1 MIHRSKPSSSRERWL
16 ISYADMLTL
25 LFAIFVFLYS
35 FSKASQSNQEDMMHQ
50 LSSSMRVAFKAPFEE
65 IPQEKRV
72 APQEA
77 GVGVFDYFKGN
88 KLRPAL
94 VDTFPSENGV
104 DDVIEK
110 DAKLVQK
117 RLQERMYG
125 PQHIASK
132 GDQGQE
138 RVVSVVRN
146 KKGFQLRLAGR
157 FFFKDASYQLD
168 KNALVELSEVVKVV
182 KELGR
187 PVLIEAHTDDTIH
200 AKSKLGKWEVSALR
214 AASVID
220 YMINVH
226 GFPKSRIS
234 TAAYADI
241 RPLTSDKSANG
252 NNLNQRI
259 EIQIKYEEPDF
270 AKL

>member
-1 MIHRSKPSSSRERWL
+1 
-16 ISYADMLTL
+16 
-25 LFAIFVFLYS
+25 
-35 FSKASQSNQEDMMHQ
+35 MHQ

-94 VDTFPSENGV
+94 VDTFPSENGI

-110 DAKLVQK
+110 DVKLVQK
-117 RLQERMYG
+117 RVQERLYG
-125 PQHIASK
+125 QQNIAAK

-138 RVVSVVRN
+138 RIVSVVRN
-146 KKGFQLRLAGR
+146 TKGFQLRLAGR
-157 FFFKDASYQLD
+157 FFFKGENYQLD
-168 KNALVELSEVVKVV
+168 KNALGELSEVVKVV

-187 PVLIEAHTDDTIH
+187 PVLIEAHTDDAINT
-200 AKSKLGKWEVSALR
+200 KSKLGKWEISALR

-234 TAAYADI
+234 SAAYADI
-241 RPLTSDKSANG
+241 RPLTTDKSSSG

-259 EIQIKYEEPDF
+259 EIQIKYEEPEF
-270 AKL
+270 IKL